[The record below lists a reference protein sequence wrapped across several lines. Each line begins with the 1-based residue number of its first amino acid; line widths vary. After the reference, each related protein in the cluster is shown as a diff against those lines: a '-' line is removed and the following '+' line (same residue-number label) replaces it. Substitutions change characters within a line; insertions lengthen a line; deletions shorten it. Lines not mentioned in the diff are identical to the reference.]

1 MMGGQEEAP
10 RLQRFRSQ
18 RQSQSRSRQRQ
29 RHQQSRRRQRPQR
42 RQLRSSSGLTSLLL
56 LPVLLLLPAMAF
68 ASIYTSC
75 FASSYTNTV
84 IAGGGAARA
93 APTGA
98 AATRRLS
105 SRASASRTST
115 GRASAGRT
123 WRLPPSFLAAPTLLA
138 APAAPNGA
146 TTVGGRRRHQ
156 LHPGGGAQMAL
167 SGGGTRLDMMG
178 TRIGSGSSIG
188 TMPPTAMSAA
198 LTILLAADLLVVA
211 VRRGRSGGS
220 ARGRDVRGSIAGAAS
235 TGTGRGI
242 TSSSRSSRS
251 RSSTS
256 LAAASLEEASLYRP
270 FSPRPSSPPTTKSDN
285 TTTFAA
291 PSLFNPSDSRPI
303 VLFDGQCNLCNWG
316 VQLLLDYD
324 SCTEDERGNLRVA
337 ALQSRVGR
345 LLVDRLVG
353 ETREEVMT
361 SSSLSSVLDDGDD
374 NDGGDI
380 DDDDDGEDGDDNDSE
395 EEERY
400 KSIVVCGPTQTWTQT
415 SAILKM
421 GRSMTSYPIPFRPL
435 ALLAYLIPSPI
446 RNFMYKYLSRY
457 RKKLFGE
464 RAECRLWDDNFEE
477 RFVDDSILG
486 GVGSTASAD
495 DPFADP
501 NAPRVAATAADDS
514 PREIE
519 QVNVGDTVRIV
530 SPTPV
535 VVKHLSQ
542 YPNGLCVS
550 GCVGTVD
557 QILPKFCVVRF
568 DLDELVGL
576 GEEEEEERSAEEE
589 GGDDVG
595 TFRAYVG
602 RDRVTKIQ
610 V

>member
-1 MMGGQEEAP
+1 
-10 RLQRFRSQ
+10 
-18 RQSQSRSRQRQ
+18 
-29 RHQQSRRRQRPQR
+29 
-42 RQLRSSSGLTSLLL
+42 
-56 LPVLLLLPAMAF
+56 
-68 ASIYTSC
+68 
-75 FASSYTNTV
+75 
-84 IAGGGAARA
+84 
-93 APTGA
+93 
-98 AATRRLS
+98 
-105 SRASASRTST
+105 
-115 GRASAGRT
+115 
-123 WRLPPSFLAAPTLLA
+123 
-138 APAAPNGA
+138 
-146 TTVGGRRRHQ
+146 
-156 LHPGGGAQMAL
+156 MAL

-374 NDGGDI
+374 NDNG
-380 DDDDDGEDGDDNDSE
+380 E
-395 EEERY
+395 EEEKF

-421 GRSMTSYPIPFRPL
+421 GRCMTSYPIPFRPL

-446 RNFMYKYLSRY
+446 RNFMYKYLSKY
-457 RKKLFGE
+457 RKRLFGE

-486 GVGSTASAD
+486 GVGSAALD
-495 DPFADP
+495 DDNPFADP
-501 NAPRVAATAADDS
+501 NAPRVAAESEADDNKK
-514 PREIE
+514 EIE

-557 QILPKFCVVRF
+557 QILPKFCVVKF
-568 DLDELVGL
+568 DLANLVGL
-576 GEEEEEERSAEEE
+576 GEEEEEEGERSAWEEE
-589 GGDDVG
+589 GGGEVG